1 MIRIRKYLLSVAAAS
16 LLTSLLPALLPKGK
30 IQKVE
35 SFIGSLVLILTIL
48 SPVVK
53 LNASSIRK
61 AMESYQIDLQDTQR
75 GVEKKSR
82 GVLEELISQRCEEY
96 IWDKAAQMGLQL
108 EIEITVGENS
118 DIPVPVSASMVGVC
132 SQEDQ
137 AVLSKIL
144 EEELGIPRNK
154 QEWSVP

>member
-75 GVEKKSR
+75 GIEKKSR

-137 AVLSKIL
+137 AVLSKTL
-144 EEELGIPRNK
+144 EEKLGIPRNK

>member
-75 GVEKKSR
+75 GIEKKSR

-108 EIEITVGENS
+108 EIEITVGGNP

>member
-75 GVEKKSR
+75 GIEKKSR

-108 EIEITVGENS
+108 EIEITVGGNS
-118 DIPVPVSASMVGVC
+118 EIPVPVSASMVGVC

>member
-16 LLTSLLPALLPKGK
+16 LLTSFLPALLPKGK

-75 GVEKKSR
+75 GIEKKSR

-154 QEWSVP
+154 QEWSEP

>member
-35 SFIGSLVLILTIL
+35 AFIGSLVLILTIL

-75 GVEKKSR
+75 GIEKKSR

-108 EIEITVGENS
+108 EIEITVGGNP

>member
-75 GVEKKSR
+75 GIEKKSR

>member
-75 GVEKKSR
+75 GIEKKSR
-82 GVLEELISQRCEEY
+82 GALEELISQRCEEY

-108 EIEITVGENS
+108 EIEITVGGNP

>member
-75 GVEKKSR
+75 GIEKKSR
-82 GVLEELISQRCEEY
+82 GALEELISQRCEEY

>member
-75 GVEKKSR
+75 GIEKKSR

-154 QEWSVP
+154 QEWSEP

>member
-75 GVEKKSR
+75 GIEKKSR
-82 GVLEELISQRCEEY
+82 GALEELISQRCEEY

-108 EIEITVGENS
+108 EIEITVGGNS

>member
-1 MIRIRKYLLSVAAAS
+1 M
-16 LLTSLLPALLPKGK
+16 
-30 IQKVE
+30 
-35 SFIGSLVLILTIL
+35 LILTIL

-75 GVEKKSR
+75 GIEKKSR

-137 AVLSKIL
+137 AVLSKTL